1 MEEIGVLTLEKKEK
15 MIRLYLKGLSYT
27 DIAKEIGMTRQ
38 TVSKY
43 IKQYE
48 KDQKALELATT
59 PEEKE
64 QIIIRSSA
72 KPKYDSSKRQRIK
85 LTPDVESIIDSCLEE
100 NKQKIQQGKR
110 KLVMK
115 NTDIYEWLISKNIDI
130 SYRSVCAYVSKQTQ
144 RSKEA
149 FIRQAYEPGQVAEFD
164 WGDVTLY
171 IDELGD

>member
-1 MEEIGVLTLEKKEK
+1 MLTLEKKEK

-115 NTDIYEWLISKNIDI
+115 NTDINSREPVQSLPGNGFVKEFQEPFRLICLLMSI
-130 SYRSVCAYVSKQTQ
+130 STSFSDK
-144 RSKEA
+144 SS
-149 FIRQAYEPGQVAEFD
+149 P
-164 WGDVTLY
+164 
-171 IDELGD
+171 

>member
-1 MEEIGVLTLEKKEK
+1 MLTLEKKEK

-27 DIAKEIGMTRQ
+27 DIAKEIRMTRQ

-43 IKQYE
+43 IMQYE

-72 KPKYDSSKRQRIK
+72 KSKYNSSKRQRIK
-85 LTPDVESIIDSCLEE
+85 LTPDVESMIDSCLEE

-115 NTDIYEWLISKNIDI
+115 NTDIYDWLISKNIDI

-144 RSKEA
+144 SQKRPLLDKLMSQDKWLSLIGEM
-149 FIRQAYEPGQVAEFD
+149 
-164 WGDVTLY
+164 
-171 IDELGD
+171 

>member
-27 DIAKEIGMTRQ
+27 DIVKEIGMTRQ

-48 KDQKALELATT
+48 KDQKVLELATT
-59 PEEKE
+59 PEKKE

-72 KPKYDSSKRQRIK
+72 KPKYDRSKRQRIK
-85 LTPDVESIIDSCLEE
+85 LTPDVESMIDSCLEE
-100 NKQKIQQGKR
+100 NKQKTQQGKR

-115 NTDIYEWLISKNIDI
+115 NTDIYDWLISKILILAIVQFVLMFLNKHNVQKKPLLDKLMSQDKWLSLIG
-130 SYRSVCAYVSKQTQ
+130 KM
-144 RSKEA
+144 
-149 FIRQAYEPGQVAEFD
+149 
-164 WGDVTLY
+164 
-171 IDELGD
+171 